1 MDTITELYNNL
12 SLEMLSG
19 RQNISFETISDL
31 TVEISFKMKHS
42 TLSKLES
49 KNDEDKKSNEKV
61 KRVKQII

>member
-19 RQNISFETISDL
+19 CQNISFETISDL
-31 TVEISFKMKHS
+31 TAEISFKMKHS

-49 KNDEDKKSNEKV
+49 KNDEDKKSNEKI

>member
-61 KRVKQII
+61 KREKQIL

>member
-31 TVEISFKMKHS
+31 TAEISFKMKHS

-61 KRVKQII
+61 KREKQIL

>member
-31 TVEISFKMKHS
+31 TAEISFKMKHS
-42 TLSKLES
+42 ALPKLES